1 MTNEKNDVHQII
13 CQINDMICTSFG
25 VQTDVQVFNINYKYI
40 IQGTR
45 RIELLQETNQT
56 LTLTQKIRDD
66 KYQLE
71 DHLIELR
78 SQLVQLEL
86 EKNHMEYEVGDA
98 MKQKADVEAEHEK
111 QVAELRKLVTQDQAN
126 IQQINQLKKKISQI
140 QYEWDQQV
148 MDLEN
153 TVKEKKIS
161 VDSMMVKLD
170 MYEQDFAN
178 VQGKV
183 EREYKAKHEMVV
195 VMLQQQSEEQMKNV
209 QVSFKARIK

>member
-25 VQTDVQVFNINYKYI
+25 VQTDVQVFNINYKQI

>member
-25 VQTDVQVFNINYKYI
+25 VQIDVQVFNINYKYI

-98 MKQKADVEAEHEK
+98 MK
-111 QVAELRKLVTQDQAN
+111 
-126 IQQINQLKKKISQI
+126 
-140 QYEWDQQV
+140 
-148 MDLEN
+148 
-153 TVKEKKIS
+153 
-161 VDSMMVKLD
+161 
-170 MYEQDFAN
+170 
-178 VQGKV
+178 
-183 EREYKAKHEMVV
+183 
-195 VMLQQQSEEQMKNV
+195 
-209 QVSFKARIK
+209 